1 MLSSVVHNFRAQIS
15 RPPCPQ
21 RGAQKH
27 EQRASRDHD
36 SRERCGIP
44 AAARYRWRNQ
54 MAKCDDERSV
64 IKNGK
69 QKSYQI
75 NRADDPEPFFE
86 LEPTRAHACICN
98 GGCGQLQS
106 CDQRFGGEQVAPF
119 QSDETTNRLPSLSL
133 NIA

>member
-1 MLSSVVHNFRAQIS
+1 
-15 RPPCPQ
+15 
-21 RGAQKH
+21 
-27 EQRASRDHD
+27 
-36 SRERCGIP
+36 
-44 AAARYRWRNQ
+44 